1 MHDAPPACDLCERDG
16 GRLVARTPEWRI
28 VLADEP
34 EYPGLVRV
42 IWNRHVREMTDL
54 APAER
59 EHLMAAVWVVE
70 AAQRRTLG
78 ALKINLASLG
88 NIVPHLHWH
97 LVPRFASDPHY
108 PQPIW
113 GARQRPADAALLAA
127 RRALEPQLAAAI
139 VAALPGATAA

>member
-1 MHDAPPACDLCERDG
+1 MDSAQHACELCGGDG

-54 APAER
+54 APSGRER
-59 EHLMAAVWVVE
+59 LMAAVWVVE

-88 NIVPHLHWH
+88 NMVPHLHWH
-97 LVPRFASDPHY
+97 LVPRFADDPHY
-108 PQPIW
+108 PQAIW
-113 GARQRPADAALLAA
+113 SARQRPADAAQLAA

-139 VAALPGATAA
+139 AAALPVATVV